1 MGNSSGLDNT
11 IISLY
16 FLQVGRTS
24 HIVSVVPLG
33 ENSLSL
39 ESDTLKDR
47 VAPNMD
53 LAPDMYLVLP
63 S

>member
-47 VAPNMD
+47 VAPNMY
-53 LAPDMYLVLP
+53 LAPDMYLVLL

>member
-11 IISLY
+11 TISSY
-16 FLQVGRTS
+16 FLLVGRAS

-39 ESDTLKDR
+39 ESDTLKDT
-47 VAPNMD
+47 V
-53 LAPDMYLVLP
+53 APDMYLVLP